1 MMMKFLSPSSAG
13 FSRCTMGLGEKNMPS
28 PFFIVCNWEQILSS
42 SMFNSLAFAMTLS
55 NSNETVSKKIS
66 TSLNNAS
73 PWRALFLLSLT
84 LIFNNSKSFSIFD
97 FCCWKSLSSHVPAEP
112 VTPTMGVSFLLKASS
127 YSKIWVLSKIFAQIQ
142 NKVIIYIIVENLYLK
157 IMIRIYIPSSSEFKA
172 EFKGERC
179 MNEFLTINIYI
190 TTKNPYLKIMIRTSF
205 IEFRTYI
212 LPSLEFK
219 I

>member
-1 MMMKFLSPSSAG
+1 
-13 FSRCTMGLGEKNMPS
+13 
-28 PFFIVCNWEQILSS
+28 
-42 SMFNSLAFAMTLS
+42 
-55 NSNETVSKKIS
+55 
-66 TSLNNAS
+66 
-73 PWRALFLLSLT
+73 
-84 LIFNNSKSFSIFD
+84 
-97 FCCWKSLSSHVPAEP
+97 
-112 VTPTMGVSFLLKASS
+112 
-127 YSKIWVLSKIFAQIQ
+127 
-142 NKVIIYIIVENLYLK
+142 
-157 IMIRIYIPSSSEFKA
+157 MIRIYIPSSSEFKA